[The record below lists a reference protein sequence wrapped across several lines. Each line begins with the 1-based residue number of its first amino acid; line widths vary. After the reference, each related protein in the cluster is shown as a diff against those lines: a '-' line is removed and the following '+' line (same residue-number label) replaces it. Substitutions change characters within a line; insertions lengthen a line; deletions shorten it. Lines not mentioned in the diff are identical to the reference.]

1 MILKHTF
8 SCIIAVMS
16 LTLVHAQS
24 TDSDHTVNHNTIQQR
39 ETQKSHYNKETE
51 AKVEDDQIEKLSTS
65 DSIITIINAFKVFP
79 NTLKNRPLI
88 KSNAIEPKI
97 SLL

>member
-8 SCIIAVMS
+8 SCIIAVIS
-16 LTLVHAQS
+16 LTFVHAQS
-24 TDSDHTVNHNTIQQR
+24 TDSDHTVNHNTIQKS
-39 ETQKSHYNKETE
+39 ELQKSYYNKETE
-51 AKVEDDQIEKLSTS
+51 TVIEDDKIEKLSTS

-79 NTLKNRPLI
+79 NTHKNRPII